1 MFRSTI
7 VLIFMAFLLF
17 ESIHSATK
25 GPEQLNDEI
34 KEVDKANSKYA
45 EVMEI
50 LGEKDKER
58 NPNVINILDNFVNDK
73 NNQNLKKMDIARR
86 LKKEFGIT
94 LGKAIKITRILLEMI
109 DRVKEFEGV
118 RTSDHGLHVPPRVR
132 PQEHRVV
139 RGLPSVPRRKLQVDG
154 QRRCALVQRASVLS
168 PNWSN
173 RNPYTAHHI
182 PKTPYKMRPLA
193 GVYREINNK
202 AERKLKKS
210 LDLRVTMEV
219 NLKLS
224 DEETIDKRSSTLERW
239 KKTLAKIKHNVVD
252 CSVTLQET
260 KYHIK
265 RARIDKTNVWGN
277 KWEKNIV
284 VHFRVDPLR
293 TLKAK
298 RHYGIEIQCDGD
310 QNASFSDIFKGF
322 TGRFL
327 DNTDFAKKDV
337 KMGCSSCSQGSGS
350 MYYPGTTIFWCP
362 RVDED

>member
-118 RTSDHGLHVPPRVR
+118 RTS
-132 PQEHRVV
+132 
-139 RGLPSVPRRKLQVDG
+139 
-154 QRRCALVQRASVLS
+154 ASVLS